1 MVIIIGFK
9 QKTSIQ
15 ETASIACKVTVTIC
29 SVEAQNKENNNI
41 LSCVMNWFIKTIG
54 TRVQFSF
61 WERIAVNMSCSYAGK
76 CHGYTCTAVFMNIEH
91 SSDDAQKTSL
101 ALFCANTSL
110 FTQLNTVSWQIDH
123 LIFWRGKFWMAVCFE
138 IPSSMRRL
146 KMSCQ
151 RNNLI
156 WNVLSNHE

>member
-76 CHGYTCTAVFMNIEH
+76 CHGYMYTAGFLWTLNMAVMMHTEHITCLVLRQHFLVHTDTQSAQH
-91 SSDDAQKTSL
+91 SFL
-101 ALFCANTSL
+101 AN
-110 FTQLNTVSWQIDH
+110 WPPEI
-123 LIFWRGKFWMAVCFE
+123 WRGRFF
-138 IPSSMRRL
+138 
-146 KMSCQ
+146 
-151 RNNLI
+151 
-156 WNVLSNHE
+156 

>member
-61 WERIAVNMSCSYAGK
+61 FWRELLSTWVAVMQASVMDIHVQLFLWTLNIAVMMHRKHHLPCFAPTLPCS
-76 CHGYTCTAVFMNIEH
+76 H
-91 SSDDAQKTSL
+91 SSTQFLGKLTTWY
-101 ALFCANTSL
+101 FGEANSGWL
-110 FTQLNTVSWQIDH
+110 CVLKFQVQWDV
-123 LIFWRGKFWMAVCFE
+123 WRCHVRE
-138 IPSSMRRL
+138 IT
-146 KMSCQ
+146 
-151 RNNLI
+151 
-156 WNVLSNHE
+156 

>member
-76 CHGYTCTAVFMNIEH
+76 CHGYICTQLVLYEH
-91 SSDDAQKTSL
+91 WTWQWWCTQNTSL

-110 FTQLNTVSWQIDH
+110 FTQTHNQLNIVSWQIDH
-123 LIFWRGKFWMAVCFE
+123 LKFGEAYFSNACVFW
-138 IPSSMRRL
+138 
-146 KMSCQ
+146 
-151 RNNLI
+151 N
-156 WNVLSNHE
+156 

>member
-41 LSCVMNWFIKTIG
+41 LSFVMNWFIKTIG

-76 CHGYTCTAVFMNIEH
+76 CHGYVHSWFFMNIEH
-91 SSDDAQKTSL
+91 SSDDAHRTHHLPCFAPTLPCSHRDTQSAQHSFL
-101 ALFCANTSL
+101 AN
-110 FTQLNTVSWQIDH
+110 WPPEI
-123 LIFWRGKFWMAVCFE
+123 WRGRFF
-138 IPSSMRRL
+138 
-146 KMSCQ
+146 
-151 RNNLI
+151 
-156 WNVLSNHE
+156 